1 MKGSDGYSTNSN
13 PKLIEDEQKRCRAVE
28 DRIRSL
34 PLSKITNSCKR
45 TLLRLVNSELEFLS
59 RLSSNSPNFAGPI
72 CVNIGYLESVVH
84 ILQQT
89 FITGVSRVC
98 KPIPLTSGNGEK
110 KCFPSKGVHV
120 DIVCTIDSN
129 PVWFVVSD
137 RNPKYISWSGS
148 HKNKGLRMRIEQ
160 VVEAAH
166 SSLTLKPSSIILFF
180 ANGLD
185 KVLSLKVGDEFGAS
199 EFGKEFFIFDSDIT
213 EELEGDWV
221 KLHARSFRGASIFQ
235 IKIDAFMDTVS
246 SSEPGLKDPLR
257 GTATLELPKYRSN
270 LVPGDAFCSLISR
283 IKLISLDT
291 DSATPE
297 ALLGEELVNF
307 DTTALVALVS
317 GISNDDTDKLLAT
330 PESELTK
337 RFKSN
342 TEFVIAQVKSE
353 IQTPILTELEAVI
366 SGKICMICKTVHLE
380 FKELLSMCGGS
391 NEKWRADH
399 LLKCLLVVPDHP
411 SARMMGLPTTR
422 KIALKNKIL
431 FGTGDYFH
439 APTLTA
445 NMGFVRAISQT
456 GMPLSTV
463 EHRPRALTGD

>member
-1 MKGSDGYSTNSN
+1 MKGSENYSTDTN
-13 PKLIEDEQKRCRAVE
+13 PKRIEDEKKRCRAVE
-28 DRIRSL
+28 YRIRSL
-34 PLSKITNSCKR
+34 PLSKITSSCKR
-45 TLLRLVNSELEFLS
+45 TLLRLVNSELKYLS
-59 RLSSNSPNFAGPI
+59 RLFSNSPNFTGPI

-110 KCFPSKGVHV
+110 KCFTLKGVHV

-129 PVWFVVSD
+129 PVWFIVSD

-148 HKNKGLRMRIEQ
+148 YKNKGLRMRIEQ
-160 VVEAAH
+160 VLEAAN

-185 KVLSLKVGDEFGAS
+185 KVLSQKVGDEFGAS
-199 EFGKEFFIFDSDIT
+199 EFGKEFSNFDSDIS

-235 IKIDAFMDTVS
+235 IKFDFMNIVS
-246 SSEPGLKDPLR
+246 SLEPGLKDPLP
-257 GTATLELPKYRSN
+257 GTATLKLPKYQSN
-270 LVPGDAFCSLISR
+270 LVLGDAFCSLISR
-283 IKLISLDT
+283 IKSISLHT

-307 DTTALVALVS
+307 DTTTLVALVS
-317 GISNDDTDKLLAT
+317 GISNGGTDKLLAT
-330 PESELTK
+330 PESELKK

-342 TEFVIAQVKSE
+342 SEFVIAQVKSE
-353 IQTPILTELEAVI
+353 IHNPIIMELEGII
-366 SGKICMICKTVHLE
+366 SGKICMICKSVHSE
-380 FKELLSMCGGS
+380 FKELLSMCGGP

-399 LLKCLLVVPDHP
+399 LLKCLLYVPF
-411 SARMMGLPTTR
+411 L
-422 KIALKNKIL
+422 IL
-431 FGTGDYFH
+431 VSLYIYIYIF
-439 APTLTA
+439 
-445 NMGFVRAISQT
+445 N
-456 GMPLSTV
+456 
-463 EHRPRALTGD
+463 